1 MLKLDFDL
9 SDLERKNERLRGMM
23 DAKIED
29 LVNTAPQLG
38 VREYLKELSAAFT
51 ELSFNPLADVWE
63 DEINRLLDE
72 KDSDD

>member
-1 MLKLDFDL
+1 
-9 SDLERKNERLRGMM
+9 MM
-23 DAKIED
+23 DAKIEE

-38 VREYLKELSAAFT
+38 VREYLNELSAAFT
-51 ELSFNPLADVWE
+51 EMSFNPLADVWE